1 VLANWRR
8 LPVVDG
14 SALLASGPIPI
25 RRVQPGLLL
34 DLFEVLAGGD
44 AAPTWA
50 NLSLR
55 NAAVGLGRPAAHA
68 LIVRWI
74 SLLHSEV
81 PTRSKY
87 AS

>member
-1 VLANWRR
+1 VAGR
-8 LPVVDG
+8 LRSG
-14 SALLASGPIPI
+14 LIRGRGRLLRGRLIAI
-25 RRVQPGLLL
+25 RGIQPGLLL
-34 DLFEVLAGGD
+34 HLSEVLAGVD
-44 AAPTWA
+44 TAPARA

-55 NAAVGLGRPAAHA
+55 NSAVGRGRPAAHA
-68 LIVRWI
+68 FILRWI